1 MFRSSCLCCCYYLK
15 HCARWI
21 WNTEVVSFFIRRFEE
36 LRWWRASW
44 IVSFLKFYFIIIYF
58 FFACTFFSH
67 SGLLEQACLNPRTRL
82 FLSLSYFIFSVEL
95 KVLSVALC
103 EGIQNSL
110 GFWTPRCGFR
120 IRKTGFQTP
129 CQWSWDSGYHEQKFA
144 GIRLPLSGVFKSYHM
159 MLTRLY
165 QGLMNFKFSLA

>member
-1 MFRSSCLCCCYYLK
+1 MVKGELNSL
-15 HCARWI
+15 
-21 WNTEVVSFFIRRFEE
+21 VFEI
-36 LRWWRASW
+36 L
-44 IVSFLKFYFIIIYF
+44 FYNYIYI

-67 SGLLEQACLNPRTRL
+67 SGLLEQACLNPRTRQ

-103 EGIQNSL
+103 EGIQDSL

>member
-1 MFRSSCLCCCYYLK
+1 MVKGELNSLVFEILFYNYY
-15 HCARWI
+15 
-21 WNTEVVSFFIRRFEE
+21 
-36 LRWWRASW
+36 
-44 IVSFLKFYFIIIYF
+44 YF
-58 FFACTFFSH
+58 F
-67 SGLLEQACLNPRTRL
+67 CLYVFLPLGAPGTSMSEPPDCRL

-103 EGIQNSL
+103 EGIQDSL